1 MNDDIAFNKENDLFK
16 DFIEPGKL
24 NTYEFTSVP
33 DKDFRMDVQAFDLAM
48 N

>member
-16 DFIEPGKL
+16 DFIGPGKL